1 MGGVFPPGQLRTF
14 PAPPL
19 KDTSPEKPSLLY
31 SPLSPVYQGPW
42 AALIRGPT
50 TECLCVC
57 VCVCLSVCLS
67 VCGRGVPWER
77 AGARDSWVPMVAPQ
91 TRKHPTNVGMSVGGG
106 ISSQSEGPAGGPG
119 VAGAGPPPLPLA
131 RVQDEALL
139 NPANTE
145 TFGSHVAHSLLPPGL
160 QSDPGP
166 GLGLL
171 THQLSAW
178 QPGLP
183 LLGLRARCQPRRPP
197 VLSLPTVREGR
208 QLAGGVGLPPGP
220 LGSPPPWPPYS
231 LSLGWAAEVAH
242 PLEPPAW
249 LCGQGALSP
258 PWGRCLSQRERV
270 RPVLP
275 LPRAD
280 PGPQGPRFP
289 P

>member
-1 MGGVFPPGQLRTF
+1 MSQKGVRTEAAIWALS
-14 PAPPL
+14 APPL
-19 KDTSPEKPSLLY
+19 KRGEREP
-31 SPLSPVYQGPW
+31 GPKE
-42 AALIRGPT
+42 AA
-50 TECLCVC
+50 
-57 VCVCLSVCLS
+57 
-67 VCGRGVPWER
+67 
-77 AGARDSWVPMVAPQ
+77 
-91 TRKHPTNVGMSVGGG
+91 
-106 ISSQSEGPAGGPG
+106 GPG
-119 VAGAGPPPLPLA
+119 ACRPGTPARESGRHSRRLVRNSGGLSEPCSGHLVLLDGGASPWGQATHCSL
-131 RVQDEALL
+131 EAWGQI
-139 NPANTE
+139 A
-145 TFGSHVAHSLLPPGL
+145 
-160 QSDPGP
+160 
-166 GLGLL
+166 
-171 THQLSAW
+171 
-178 QPGLP
+178 
-183 LLGLRARCQPRRPP
+183 GLRARCQPRRPP

-231 LSLGWAAEVAH
+231 LSLGWAAEVAR